1 MKPILNDLDIY
12 EDSKLRKDLAFAHI
26 QEEIIQQENSSS
38 KVLDIKK
45 AHKTRFSSSTKI
57 GSHKQVHRL
66 SIRNDVR
73 LVLNHQIST
82 IKKDSCKEET
92 VEDLQ
97 SIELTPINYQFLVV
111 SLDRLYAV
119 DLTFAFRNG
128 CNLIDFNMTISSR
141 SMRQIYSIRGVE
153 LTVPKL
159 NFKYISRFMQK
170 MIEFLFPCQPYFR

>member
-45 AHKTRFSSSTKI
+45 THKARLSSSTKI

-82 IKKDSCKEET
+82 IKNDLSKEA

-97 SIELTPINYQFLVV
+97 SIELTPINYQFLVAV
-111 SLDRLYAV
+111 LDRLYVV

-128 CNLIDFNMTISSR
+128 CNLIDFSMTISNK
-141 SMRQIYSIRGVE
+141 SMRQIFSIKGVE
-153 LTVPKL
+153 LSVPKL
-159 NFKYISRFMQK
+159 NFKYLSRFMQK